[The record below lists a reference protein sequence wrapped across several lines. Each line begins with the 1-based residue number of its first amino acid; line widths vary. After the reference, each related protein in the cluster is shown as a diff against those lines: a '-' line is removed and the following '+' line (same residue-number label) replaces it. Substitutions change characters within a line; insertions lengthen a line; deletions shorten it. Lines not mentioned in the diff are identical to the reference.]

1 MKQSCPVPRAFRL
14 SAFYTLEG
22 VVARMDAM
30 QQELKA
36 FKDPAL
42 ARGAHRVHSSAGPG
56 VCYADGSVRHPHR
69 GHCAQRH
76 SRPYARGGSS
86 GVGPWM
92 SGVRDEQPRHR
103 QGNRAGP
110 CAGSGHRHLRR
121 YDPRAR
127 LHVQLAGR
135 AGGGALGGDRL
146 LAAGRPASGAGE
158 PGSANRL
165 RRRGLRNHHAAGGY
179 GHQTSA
185 RHGTLRTSPY
195 TAPTRT
201 CPGRWRS
208 SSTTPR

>member
-14 SAFYTLEG
+14 SVFYTLEG

-42 ARGAHRVHSSAGPG
+42 ARGLIESIQALAPESATLME
-56 VCYADGSVRHPHR
+56 VCGHPHR

-76 SRPYARGGSS
+76 SRSYARGGSS

-110 CAGSGHRHLRR
+110 RAGSDHRNLRR
-121 YDPRAR
+121 HDPRAR
-127 LHVQLAGR
+127 LHVQPAGR
-135 AGGGALGGDRL
+135 AGGGTRGGNRL
-146 LAAGRPASGAGE
+146 LAAGCPAPGAGE
-158 PGSANRL
+158 PHAADRL
-165 RRRGLRNHHAAGGY
+165 RRCGLRNHHAAGGY
-179 GHQTSA
+179 GHQAGA
-185 RHGTLRTSPY
+185 RHGAHKLHRVRRPQEHARGAGSHY
-195 TAPTRT
+195 Q
-201 CPGRWRS
+201 
-208 SSTTPR
+208 